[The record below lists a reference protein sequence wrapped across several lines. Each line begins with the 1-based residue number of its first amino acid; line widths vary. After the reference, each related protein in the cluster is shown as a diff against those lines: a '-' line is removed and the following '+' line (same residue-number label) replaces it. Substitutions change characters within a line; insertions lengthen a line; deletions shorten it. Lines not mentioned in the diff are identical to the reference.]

1 MVTELNTRKAVS
13 SNSENQEI
21 RQVKQI
27 LFALNGTFK
36 KLNLYFENHTVYQ
49 NALNLLK
56 KMLDEYLDKNGDL
69 RFDIHRNEIRF
80 GEEIVHDEKPEP
92 NDLFY
97 ILFRDGVLWISF
109 QTGLEL
115 WELDAFYKIVHKHVT
130 LEDNAEDDVVT
141 ALWEFNL
148 HGIAYEA
155 ADLDLG
161 SLDVLDDPDA
171 RCYPDPDERGSDE
184 HQSPPGEVHAAP
196 DNQFPPLNEQD
207 DIWQLTADEREALR
221 KMVAEEEK
229 LDGTD
234 HVIDVLFYILR
245 RLSQPGK
252 DIGELL
258 DTLTQE
264 LREALLSG
272 RFTYFRDVMQKL
284 TRYRLDMETGQ
295 HWSAPHLKS
304 FFSSLSESTFLNTLI
319 SVASQ
324 VEDCEPEERTALKKA
339 LLLLDASA
347 VLSLGPLL
355 MEIKTTKMYQLLLA
369 TIGTMAGRNFDYLDR
384 LLASRNPELVRR
396 LVLILGHLKD
406 KPSRQALSRLLSHN
420 SETVRRETLK
430 AILKRDSQSLKDIF
444 RLIDDPDESIRTLV
458 VKHLG
463 KKRDLQAETL
473 LLDYLQNQR
482 PGQKGDDDLLPICE
496 ALGRCGSDRCI
507 TFLEE
512 ELFKW
517 PLLGVLRSPRSKRRQ
532 AALVALKALNT
543 PKADNLTA
551 RAARGFF
558 GNIFRRP

>member
-1 MVTELNTRKAVS
+1 MKTVS
-13 SNSENQEI
+13 ATNEKREI
-21 RQVKQI
+21 LEVKQI

-36 KLNLYFENHTVYQ
+36 KLSLYFENHTIYQ

-56 KMLDEYLDKNGDL
+56 KMLDAYLDKFGDL
-69 RFDIHRNEIRF
+69 RFDIYRDEIRV
-80 GEEIVHDEKPEP
+80 GEEIVHDEKLEP

-97 ILFRDGVLWISF
+97 ILFRDGVLWLSLKR
-109 QTGLEL
+109 GLEL
-115 WELDAFYKIVHKHVT
+115 WELDTFYKIVHKHMI

-161 SLDVLDDPDA
+161 SADVLDDPDV
-171 RCYPDPDERGSDE
+171 RCCPGPDEQRLEDD
-184 HQSPPGEVHAAP
+184 QSTSAQVDVAL
-196 DNQFPPLNEQD
+196 DNHLPPLNEQD
-207 DIWQLTADEREALR
+207 DIWQLTADEREMIR

-245 RLSQPGK
+245 QLGQPGK

-258 DTLTQE
+258 VTLTQE

-272 RFTYFRDVMQKL
+272 RFTYFRDVLQKL
-284 TRYRLDMETGQ
+284 RQYQQDMETGQ
-295 HWSAPHLKS
+295 HWSAPYLKR
-304 FFSSLSESTFLNTLI
+304 FFSSLTESAFLNILI

-339 LLLLDASA
+339 LSLLDASA

-396 LVLILGHLKD
+396 LVLILGHLKNG
-406 KPSRQALSRLLSHN
+406 PSRQALSRLLSHD
-420 SETVRRETLK
+420 SKAVREAALK
-430 AILKRDSQSLKDIF
+430 AILTRDSQSLKDIF
-444 RLIDDPDESIRTLV
+444 RLVGDPDKNIRLLLL
-458 VKHLG
+458 KHLG
-463 KKRDLQAETL
+463 KERNPQAEAL
-473 LLDYLQNQR
+473 LLDYLKNRR
-482 PGQKGDDDLLPICE
+482 PGHMDDDDLVSICE
-496 ALGRCGSDRCI
+496 TLGRCGSDRCI
-507 TFLEE
+507 AFLEK

-517 PLLGVLRSPRSKRRQ
+517 PLLGVLRSSRSKRRQ
-532 AALVALKALNT
+532 AALAALKALNT
-543 PKADNLTA
+543 PRADKLAT
-551 RAARGFF
+551 RAAHGFF
-558 GNIFRRP
+558 GNIFRKP